1 MKVYENLKGG
11 IKVKRN
17 PKLQIKGLPIKEV
30 TEFNGLSPSMI
41 HKWREIKEYENGLR
55 FRPAVGKHNLA
66 KGGFL
71 STYFYKYGDE
81 EPYTIYEIALDRID
95 VIKGH
100 ILKHCKDEYV
110 LKDIE
115 FLKEIFE
122 KIKEIDEKV

>member
-1 MKVYENLKGG
+1 MKRK
-11 IKVKRN
+11 

-30 TEFNGLSPSMI
+30 TEFNGLSPSII
-41 HKWREIKEYENGLR
+41 HKWREGAKVE
-55 FRPAVGKHNLA
+55 FRPAAGKHNLA

-81 EPYTIYEIALDRID
+81 EPYPVYEIALDRLD

-100 ILKHCKDEYV
+100 ILKHCKDEDV

-115 FLKEIFE
+115 LLKEIFE